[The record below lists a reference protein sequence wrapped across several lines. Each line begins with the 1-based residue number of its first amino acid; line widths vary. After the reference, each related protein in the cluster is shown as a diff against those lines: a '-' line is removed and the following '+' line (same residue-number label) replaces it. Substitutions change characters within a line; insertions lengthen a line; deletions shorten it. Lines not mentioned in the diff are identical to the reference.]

1 MTLPTMNSIRDVFT
15 AGGSGTKGPAPVSS
29 TPKPGKGKDTGVIG
43 KAFSPEKIE
52 EILATGMTTI
62 ESAIINNEPINE
74 ADFRKVIYLAL
85 FGPGSKRNVAELA
98 VKIEI
103 VEENLDE
110 IDKRTKRQGTSLALM
125 KNKVVGLEC
134 EAYKNKYLL
143 KNVPIKGTAPGA
155 SRETFEETQNSVTE
169 ILRAAEMNANST
181 DDFFRLYPKKG
192 KKNLR
197 PSADQTNTKP
207 KTANIFI
214 KFSGQRQA
222 IQFHTKLAEIREIEL
237 YKDIQLERMCP
248 PSLISD
254 WNLANKEAFRMRKEK
269 KMSTKTDIRDNKV
282 ILLVKNKG
290 DPNFIQVQIP
300 TAEMEISY

>member
-1 MTLPTMNSIRDVFT
+1 MNTIREVF
-15 AGGSGTKGPAPVSS
+15 AASGSSGNKGSGPVAS
-29 TPKPGKGKDTGVIG
+29 TPKPGKGKETGGLGNSI
-43 KAFSPEKIE
+43 SPEKIE
-52 EILATGMTTI
+52 EILAVGMTQI
-62 ESAIINNEPINE
+62 ETAIVNNEPINE

-85 FGPGSKRNVAELA
+85 FGPGSKRNVGVLAE
-98 VKIEI
+98 KIEE
-103 VEENLDE
+103 VEEHLDE
-110 IDKRTKRQGTSLALM
+110 IDERTKNQETSLALM

-143 KNVPIKGTAPGA
+143 KNVPIKGTTAGA

-169 ILRAAEMNANST
+169 ILRAAEMNLNST

-197 PSADQTNTKP
+197 PSADAKP

-222 IQFHTKLAEIREIEL
+222 IQFHTKLAAVREMEPF
-237 YKDIQLERMCP
+237 KDIQLERMCP
-248 PSLISD
+248 PSLIPE

-269 KMSTKTDIRDNKV
+269 KMNTKTDIRENKV

-300 TAEMEISY
+300 TSESQMAVL